1 MQNSKKYY
9 NSKLFV
15 YPIQILTIL
24 FISMSTIELTF
35 KVMLVFGYF
44 MLFRQE
50 RWHKHLL
57 IMFVMISILF
67 VSSELMIKS
76 SNIAM

>member
-1 MQNSKKYY
+1 MLSKKLYEKKAFIY
-9 NSKLFV
+9 T
-15 YPIQILTIL
+15 IQIITIL
-24 FISMSTIELTF
+24 LILFTKLDLVL
-35 KVMLVFGYF
+35 KLMLVFGYF

-67 VSSELMIKS
+67 TATHIYM
-76 SNIAM
+76 